1 MRRKFFLCLLLVGF
15 GAFGFAQENESKN
28 PFAQAFPPSMFLF
41 GPDFNGNFMPFF
53 SNSALS
59 SLMNPASGALNAS
72 RTYEGNF
79 MLLAGKDSSLLVPED
94 IGEQTDLFGFA
105 VNGGVSI
112 PTDVGVFNATAHFFY
127 SHARSFAVRPT
138 LGASFAYSRILPGT
152 SVALGGGIKGFFAK
166 NLSDQFEYAVAGDF
180 GVTAYIESAAVED
193 FYIGAAL
200 LNLGYGTLFLKESEQ
215 TFMPPF
221 DLNFGLSF
229 SYFRQENVDLKFALN
244 VFAPTFLNALVTPEF
259 DFFFLDLFGIRLST
273 TIDCLALAGK
283 TTYAENNR
291 YGALFPSIGIYFRP
305 KRTEDH
311 VTGSASFGA
320 KAVSQHLWT
329 TGAGFTVTEGPQY
342 PVLGTSKTQ
351 EEAPVSVQPKRI
363 KTEFYIDA
371 AAVRREKTT
380 ATFEQIPELTESGD
394 FDAVVIPGAECELA
408 RLTLPF
414 YVKQY
419 SDLVSADLLIFAENG
434 NGENPSVVLPIDLK
448 QLKASDFKE
457 GWNTME
463 IVWDSDSLSLPTGF
477 YTAYVKG
484 LRVPE
489 TYAETN
495 RIRFYLDPELGFI
508 KIFFDSVY
516 ETILQP
522 NKDGKNRTI
531 ELRQIGSLSEKWE
544 YRVSNDFFPDAY
556 DGVIENDRPKT
567 FIWDGKTKEKLML
580 PDGIYSYK
588 IETITPRGNKLEA
601 EYSNIVIESNYRE
614 TTIIF
619 WNNTY
624 SKRSPS
630 IKIRASLVDSRIDE
644 FKWIFYDVIDENLK
658 VYYRSERQDPGD
670 KVLIEYDGKDNAGTD
685 LLPGF
690 YRLRAVVADN
700 QGNLK
705 TVISDR
711 FTVKE

>member
-1 MRRKFFLCLLLVGF
+1 MLVGF
-15 GAFGFAQENESKN
+15 GAFGFAQESESKN

-53 SNSALS
+53 PNSALS

-273 TIDCLALAGK
+273 TIDCLAL
-283 TTYAENNR
+283 
-291 YGALFPSIGIYFRP
+291 FRP

-351 EEAPVSVQPKRI
+351 EEASVSVQPKRI

-394 FDAVVIPGAECELA
+394 FDAVVIPGSECELA

-414 YVKQY
+414 YVIQY

-484 LRVPE
+484 
-489 TYAETN
+489 
-495 RIRFYLDPELGFI
+495 
-508 KIFFDSVY
+508 
-516 ETILQP
+516 
-522 NKDGKNRTI
+522 
-531 ELRQIGSLSEKWE
+531 
-544 YRVSNDFFPDAY
+544 
-556 DGVIENDRPKT
+556 
-567 FIWDGKTKEKLML
+567 
-580 PDGIYSYK
+580 
-588 IETITPRGNKLEA
+588 
-601 EYSNIVIESNYRE
+601 
-614 TTIIF
+614 
-619 WNNTY
+619 
-624 SKRSPS
+624 
-630 IKIRASLVDSRIDE
+630 
-644 FKWIFYDVIDENLK
+644 
-658 VYYRSERQDPGD
+658 
-670 KVLIEYDGKDNAGTD
+670 
-685 LLPGF
+685 
-690 YRLRAVVADN
+690 
-700 QGNLK
+700 
-705 TVISDR
+705 
-711 FTVKE
+711 

>member
-1 MRRKFFLCLLLVGF
+1 MMRRKFFLCF
-15 GAFGFAQENESKN
+15 GAFGFARENESKN
-28 PFAQAFPPSMFLF
+28 PFAQAFPPSMYLF
-41 GPDFNGNFMPFF
+41 GPDFNGNLMPFF
-53 SNSALS
+53 PDSALS
-59 SLMNPASGALNAS
+59 SLMNPALGALNAS

-79 MLLAGKDSSLLVPED
+79 MLLTGKDSSILTPED
-94 IGEQTDLFGFA
+94 MGEQTDLFGFA
-105 VNGGVSI
+105 VNGGVSV
-112 PTDVGVFNATAHFFY
+112 PTDAGVFNATGHFFY

-152 SVALGGGIKGFFAK
+152 SVALGGGVKGFFAK

-244 VFAPTFLNALVTPEF
+244 VFAPTFLNVLVTPEF

-273 TIDCLALAGK
+273 TVDCLALAGK
-283 TTYAENNR
+283 TTYAETNR

-320 KAVSQHLWT
+320 KAVSQHL
-329 TGAGFTVTEGPQY
+329 GFTVTEGPQY
-342 PVLGTSKTQ
+342 PVLSPVKTQ
-351 EEAPVSVQPKRI
+351 KEDSAPVQPKLI

-380 ATFEQIPELTESGD
+380 VTFEQIPALTESGD
-394 FDAVVIPGAECELA
+394 FDAVVIPGSECELA
-408 RLTLPF
+408 QLTLPF

-419 SDLVSADLLIFAENG
+419 SDLVSADLLIFAESG
-434 NGENPSVVLPIDLK
+434 DGENPSAVLPVDLK
-448 QLKASDFKE
+448 RLKASELKE

-463 IVWDSDSLSLPTGF
+463 IVWNSDSVSLPTGF

-484 LRVPE
+484 LRVTE
-489 TYAETN
+489 TFAETN

-544 YRVSNDFFPDAY
+544 YRVSNSLKTDARKPSS
-556 DGVIENDRPKT
+556 GTAKP
-567 FIWDGKTKEKLML
+567 
-580 PDGIYSYK
+580 
-588 IETITPRGNKLEA
+588 
-601 EYSNIVIESNYRE
+601 
-614 TTIIF
+614 
-619 WNNTY
+619 
-624 SKRSPS
+624 KRS
-630 IKIRASLVDSRIDE
+630 
-644 FKWIFYDVIDENLK
+644 
-658 VYYRSERQDPGD
+658 
-670 KVLIEYDGKDNAGTD
+670 
-685 LLPGF
+685 
-690 YRLRAVVADN
+690 
-700 QGNLK
+700 
-705 TVISDR
+705 
-711 FTVKE
+711 

>member
-15 GAFGFAQENESKN
+15 GAFGFAQESESKN

-53 SNSALS
+53 PNSALS

-166 NLSDQFEYAVAGDF
+166 NLSDQFEYAIAGDF
-180 GVTAYIESAAVED
+180 GVTTYIESAAVED

-283 TTYAENNR
+283 TTYAETNR

-305 KRTEDH
+305 KRTGG
-311 VTGSASFGA
+311 VTGSASLGT

-342 PVLGTSKTQ
+342 PVLSPVKTQ
-351 EEAPVSVQPKRI
+351 KEDSAPVQPKLI

-394 FDAVVIPGAECELA
+394 FDAVVIPCSECELA
-408 RLTLPF
+408 QLTLPF

-419 SDLVSADLLIFAENG
+419 SDLVSADLLIFAESG
-434 NGENPSVVLPIDLK
+434 DGEN
-448 QLKASDFKE
+448 
-457 GWNTME
+457 
-463 IVWDSDSLSLPTGF
+463 
-477 YTAYVKG
+477 AYVKG
-484 LRVPE
+484 LRVTE
-489 TYAETN
+489 TFAETN

-544 YRVSNDFFPDAY
+544 YRVSNDFFPNAY

-567 FIWDGKTKEKLML
+567 FVWDGKTKEKLML

-658 VYYRSERQDPGD
+658 VYYRSEKRDPGNE
-670 KVLIEYDGKDNAGTD
+670 VIIEYDGKDNAGND

>member
-1 MRRKFFLCLLLVGF
+1 MRRKFFLCLLLIGF
-15 GAFGFAQENESKN
+15 GAFGFARENESKN

-41 GPDFNGNFMPFF
+41 GPDFNGNLMPFF
-53 SNSALS
+53 PDSALS
-59 SLMNPASGALNAS
+59 SLMNPALGALNAS

-79 MLLAGKDSSLLVPED
+79 MLLTGKDSSILTPED
-94 IGEQTDLFGFA
+94 MGEQTDLFGFA
-105 VNGGVSI
+105 VNGGVSV
-112 PTDVGVFNATAHFFY
+112 PTDAGVFNATGHFFY

-152 SVALGGGIKGFFAK
+152 SVALGGGVKGFFAK

-244 VFAPTFLNALVTPEF
+244 VFAPTFLNVLVTPEF

-273 TIDCLALAGK
+273 TVDCLALAGK

-305 KRTEDH
+305 KRTEDP
-311 VTGSASFGA
+311 
-320 KAVSQHLWT
+320 
-329 TGAGFTVTEGPQY
+329 TV
-342 PVLGTSKTQ
+342 
-351 EEAPVSVQPKRI
+351 
-363 KTEFYIDA
+363 
-371 AAVRREKTT
+371 
-380 ATFEQIPELTESGD
+380 TFEQIPALTESGD
-394 FDAVVIPGAECELA
+394 FDAVVIPGSECELA
-408 RLTLPF
+408 QLTLPF

-419 SDLVSADLLIFAENG
+419 SDLVSADLLIFAESG
-434 NGENPSVVLPIDLK
+434 DGENPSAVLPVDLK
-448 QLKASDFKE
+448 RLKASELKE

-463 IVWDSDSLSLPTGF
+463 IVWNSDSVSLPTGF

-484 LRVPE
+484 LRVTE
-489 TYAETN
+489 TFAETN

-522 NKDGKNRTI
+522 NKGGKNRTI
-531 ELRQIGSLSEKWE
+531 ELRQIGSFSEKWE
-544 YRVSNDFFPDAY
+544 YRIRNDFFPDAY
-556 DGVIENDRPKT
+556 DGVIENGRPKT
-567 FIWDGKTKEKLML
+567 FVWDGKTKEKLML

-588 IETITPRGNKLEA
+588 IETVTPRGNKLEA

-614 TTIIF
+614 MSLVF
-619 WNNTY
+619 WNNIY

-630 IKIRASLVDSRIDE
+630 LKIRASLIDSRIDE

-658 VYYRSERQDPGD
+658 VHYRSERQNPGD
-670 KVLIEYDGKDNAGTD
+670 KALIEYDGKDSAGND

-690 YRLRAVVADN
+690 YRLRAVAADN

>member
-15 GAFGFAQENESKN
+15 GAFGFAQESESKN

-53 SNSALS
+53 PNSALS

-283 TTYAENNR
+283 TTYAETNR

-305 KRTEDH
+305 KRTGG
-311 VTGSASFGA
+311 VTGSASLGT

-342 PVLGTSKTQ
+342 PVLSPVKTQ
-351 EEAPVSVQPKRI
+351 KEDSAPVQPKLI

-394 FDAVVIPGAECELA
+394 FDAVVIPGSECELA

-484 LRVPE
+484 LRVTE

-567 FIWDGKTKEKLML
+567 FVWDGKTKEKLML

-658 VYYRSERQDPGD
+658 VYYRSEKRDPGD
-670 KVLIEYDGKDNAGTD
+670 EVIIEYDGKDNAGND

>member
-1 MRRKFFLCLLLVGF
+1 MRRKFFLCLLLIGF
-15 GAFGFAQENESKN
+15 GAFGFARENESKN

-41 GPDFNGNFMPFF
+41 GPDFNGNLMPFF
-53 SNSALS
+53 PDSALS
-59 SLMNPASGALNAS
+59 SLMNPALGALNAS

-79 MLLAGKDSSLLVPED
+79 MLLTGKDSSILTPED
-94 IGEQTDLFGFA
+94 MGEQTDLFGFA
-105 VNGGVSI
+105 VNGGVSV
-112 PTDVGVFNATAHFFY
+112 PTDAGVFNATGHFFY

-152 SVALGGGIKGFFAK
+152 SVALGGGVKGFFAK

-244 VFAPTFLNALVTPEF
+244 VFAPTFLNVLVTPEF

-273 TIDCLALAGK
+273 TVDCLALAGK
-283 TTYAENNR
+283 TTYAETNR

-305 KRTEDH
+305 KRTGG
-311 VTGSASFGA
+311 VTGSASLGT

-329 TGAGFTVTEGPQY
+329 AGAGFTVTEGPQY
-342 PVLGTSKTQ
+342 PVLSPVKTQ
-351 EEAPVSVQPKRI
+351 KEDSAPVQPKLI
-363 KTEFYIDA
+363 K
-371 AAVRREKTT
+371 
-380 ATFEQIPELTESGD
+380 
-394 FDAVVIPGAECELA
+394 ELA
-408 RLTLPF
+408 QLTLPF

-419 SDLVSADLLIFAENG
+419 SDLVSADLLIFAESG
-434 NGENPSVVLPIDLK
+434 DGENPSAVLPVDLK
-448 QLKASDFKE
+448 RLKASELKE

-463 IVWDSDSLSLPTGF
+463 IVWNSDSVSLPTGF

-484 LRVPE
+484 LRVTE
-489 TYAETN
+489 TFAETN

-522 NKDGKNRTI
+522 NKGGKNRTI
-531 ELRQIGSLSEKWE
+531 ELRQIGSFSEKWE
-544 YRVSNDFFPDAY
+544 YRIRNDFFPDAY
-556 DGVIENDRPKT
+556 DGVIENGRPKT
-567 FIWDGKTKEKLML
+567 FVWDGKTKEKLML

-588 IETITPRGNKLEA
+588 IETVTPRGNKLEA

-614 TTIIF
+614 MSLVF
-619 WNNTY
+619 WNNIY

-630 IKIRASLVDSRIDE
+630 LKIRASLIDSRIDE

-658 VYYRSERQDPGD
+658 VHYRSERQNPGD
-670 KVLIEYDGKDNAGTD
+670 KALIEYDGKDSAGND

-690 YRLRAVVADN
+690 YRLRAVAADN